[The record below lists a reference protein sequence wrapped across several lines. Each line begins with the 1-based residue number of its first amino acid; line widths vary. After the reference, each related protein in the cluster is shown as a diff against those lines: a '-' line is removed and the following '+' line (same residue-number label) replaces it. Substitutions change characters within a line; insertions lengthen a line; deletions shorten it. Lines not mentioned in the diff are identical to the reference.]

1 MQVSVLSLPVVSI
14 GFILLLQVHQDA
26 ATFPLAIFSGA
37 PAAGL
42 AILSAEAVTALSG
55 LAVLSKLG
63 LVLKGA
69 ALGGALSRS
78 HSVIHHHTG
87 PLHHHHRVD
96 ISRRGKR
103 SVLGEELEVD
113 VALALMAEMEPEHCY
128 KRIICAAS
136 TGQ

>member
-26 ATFPLAIFSGA
+26 ATFPLVIASGA
-37 PAAGL
+37 PLAGL

-78 HSVIHHHTG
+78 G
-87 PLHHHHRVD
+87 R
-96 ISRRGKR
+96 RRGKR